1 MSSHVFEYHLLH
13 IRDLSG
19 ERTVALNAA
28 TYSIGRDS
36 SNALMIHDPTVS
48 RLHCL
53 LIRLPM
59 NNKRYVSR
67 LVDGNTQ
74 GRRSFNGS
82 RVNSQPY
89 AEKILE
95 SHDLIQLGAKSSLSY
110 LIAQMSPREFD
121 DYFGHVVLPFHSVQE
136 EILDPTQTLITPEM
150 VVS

>member
-28 TYSIGRDS
+28 TYSVGRDS

-59 NNKRYVSR
+59 NNKKYVYR

-74 GRRSFNGS
+74 GRRSSNGS
-82 RVNSQPY
+82 RVNSTIY
-89 AEKILE
+89 AEKVLE
-95 SHDLIQLGAKSSLSY
+95 SRDLIQLGSESSLHY
-110 LIAQMSPREFD
+110 LIARMSPGEFE
-121 DYFGHVVLPFHSVQE
+121 DYFGQAIVPFHSVQD
-136 EILDPTQTLITPEM
+136 EILDPTQTLVTPEGL
-150 VVS
+150 VA